1 MFHLYAAM
9 KERRPEQ
16 ITADKMAVAS
26 EKKILDLQSLSD
38 FLQKLESTNMTIQR
52 AFEKQVNAAAV
63 SPYFYSLL

>member
-1 MFHLYAAM
+1 MFHLYIAM

-26 EKKILDLQSLSD
+26 GKKILDLQSLSD